1 LTGRDNEIEKA
12 RRTIKNDSVVAR
24 KSSTANRILIY
35 EPAVAGHHLTLLRC
49 VLEDLTGAGLFVCAA
64 LSHRPEDQER
74 IRAKLGPVLDS
85 VQVCAAAPS
94 RPLVR
99 AAELVAETGAGQVFF
114 PNLDEFASAMLRRAA
129 LGLLPPAILRG
140 KLNGI
145 YVRPRCLLGFQL
157 APKEWIKAI
166 GLSRMLKAG
175 WFHRIFLQDELL
187 VARAPRGLRPHFVHV
202 PEPFSGSFPSSL
214 SEARSRLGVPADR
227 LVLLHYGVASRRKGL
242 HLTLRALLAL
252 PPGRRPF
259 LLCAGPQSD
268 DAELNSGLARLV
280 AAGDA
285 LVLNRFILDAEE
297 ADLFSASDVILL
309 TYQGHFGISA
319 IQVRAAAA
327 GRVIIASNEEMVG
340 RHTREYQLGW
350 LFSAGDVDA
359 LREIFAR
366 LPLTGPLDQTPW
378 REGQR
383 RYTQIF
389 SRENFRRTLL
399 DAYAPNA

>member
-1 LTGRDNEIEKA
+1 M
-12 RRTIKNDSVVAR
+12 
-24 KSSTANRILIY
+24 ANRILIY

-49 VLEDLTGAGLFVCAA
+49 VLEDLTGAGIPVCAA
-64 LSHRPEDQER
+64 LSSRPEDQER

-85 VQVCAAAPS
+85 VQIYAAATTRHLP
-94 RPLVR
+94 R
-99 AAELVAETGAGQVFF
+99 AAELVAETAARQVFF

-129 LGLLPPAILRG
+129 LGLMPPAGLRG

-145 YVRPRCLLGFQL
+145 YVRPRCLLGFKL
-157 APKEWIKAI
+157 APKEWTKAI
-166 GLSRMLKAG
+166 GFSRMLKAG
-175 WFHRIFLQDELL
+175 WFHRVFLQDEWL
-187 VARAPRGLRPHFVHV
+187 VTRVPQRFRDCFAHV
-202 PEPFSGSFPSSL
+202 PEPFSGSFPSTSAD
-214 SEARSRLGVPADR
+214 ARLRLGVPAAR

-242 HLTLRALLAL
+242 HLTLRALLQL
-252 PPGRRPF
+252 PSGRRPF

-268 DAELNSGLARLV
+268 DAELNSSLARLV
-280 AAGDA
+280 AEGDA

-327 GRVIIASNEEMVG
+327 GRVIIASDEEMVG
-340 RHTREYQLGW
+340 RHTREYKLGW
-350 LFSAGDVDA
+350 LFPTGDVTA

-366 LPLTGPLDQTPW
+366 LPLAGPLEQTPW
-378 REGQR
+378 QEGQR
-383 RYTQIF
+383 RYTRIF

-399 DAYAPNA
+399 AAFAQNP